1 MDQVKNFIKKNPII
15 IGIIIVVIIVIIGLV
30 IQTKNNNINETM
42 TYSEL
47 ITNIETATVDSI
59 ELSANGKEA
68 IVTLKG
74 SKTEKKVTIPSV
86 DSFMDIVNEQLRE
99 GNKIN
104 FKQKK

>member
-30 IQTKNNNINETM
+30 IQTKNNTINETM

-47 ITNIETATVDSI
+47 IEKIETATVDSI

-68 IVTLKG
+68 IVTLK
-74 SKTEKKVTIPSV
+74 SSTTEKKVAIPSV
-86 DSFMDIVNEQLRE
+86 DSFMEFVNEKLRE
-99 GNKIN
+99 GIKIN
-104 FKQKK
+104 FTQKK

>member
-30 IQTKNNNINETM
+30 IQTKNNTINETM

-47 ITNIETATVDSI
+47 IEKIETATVDSI
-59 ELSANGKEA
+59 ELSASGKEA

-74 SKTEKKVTIPSV
+74 TKTEKKVTIPSV
-86 DSFMDIVNEQLRE
+86 DSFMDIVNEQLRQ